1 MILTILLLIIGFV
14 ALILGANWLVD
25 GATSVGIRAKLS
37 PLIIGLTIVAFGTSL
52 PELIIN
58 VFSCIK
64 GSSGLAIGNIVGS
77 NIMNILLILGVA
89 SVIYP
94 IDVDRISI
102 KRDIPAGFVA
112 TVALF
117 VFANFTWGSLSINW
131 IEGMLLLIMAAGY
144 LFLTMKKNDS
154 TGKKEGSATSAGV
167 EIIQLPMPWGK
178 TILYLIIGIIGLYI
192 GGELVS
198 NNAQTIAKAWGM
210 SEAMIGLTVVA
221 VATSLPEL
229 ITSIV
234 AATKKNSGIAIGNVL
249 GSNILNIFVV
259 LGISG
264 LITPLQFD
272 KQMNDTLFFL
282 FGANLLLLLFVFTGK
297 GTRIS
302 RIEGALLLVAFV
314 GFMVF
319 TVMAQ

>member
-1 MILTILLLIIGFV
+1 MIIPIVLLIIGFV

-89 SVIYP
+89 SLIYP
-94 IDVDRISI
+94 IDVSRISI
-102 KRDIPAGFVA
+102 RRDIPAGFIA
-112 TVALF
+112 TAALF
-117 VFANFTWGSLSINW
+117 LMANDFFVGNSNTINW
-131 IEGMLLLIMAAGY
+131 IEGLALLLLACGY
-144 LFLTMKKNDS
+144 LYLTMVKNES
-154 TGKKEGSATSAGV
+154 PSAEV
-167 EIIQLPMPWGK
+167 EAIQIPMPWWK
-178 TILYLIIGIIGLYI
+178 TILFIVLGILGLWI

-198 NNAQTIAKAWGM
+198 NNAQAIAKAWGM

-221 VATSLPEL
+221 MATSLPEL

-272 KQMNDTLFFL
+272 TQMNITLGILFF
-282 FGANLLLLLFVFTGK
+282 ANALMLLFVFTGK
-297 GTRIS
+297 GRKLS
-302 RIEGALLLVAFV
+302 RFEGFLMLLAFS
-314 GFMVF
+314 GFM
-319 TVMAQ
+319 TYTILAH

>member
-1 MILTILLLIIGFV
+1 MSIILLIVGFV

-89 SVIYP
+89 AVIYP
-94 IDVDRISI
+94 IDVSRISI
-102 KRDIPAGFVA
+102 RRDIPAGFVA
-112 TVALF
+112 TLLLGLMANDF
-117 VFANFTWGSLSINW
+117 FAGSSHTINW
-131 IEGMLLLIMAAGY
+131 IEGLILLVFAGGY
-144 LFLTMKKNDS
+144 LYLTMVKNES
-154 TGKKEGSATSAGV
+154 LGSDFDG
-167 EIIQLPMPWGK
+167 IQIPLPWPK
-178 TILYLIIGIIGLYI
+178 TILLIVVGIIGLYL

-198 NNAQTIAKAWGM
+198 RNAQTIAKAWGM

-249 GSNILNIFVV
+249 GSNILNILVV

-264 LITPLQFD
+264 LITPLEFD
-272 KQMNDTLFFL
+272 TQMNITMLFL
-282 FGANLLLLLFVFTGK
+282 IGANLLMFLFVFTGK
-297 GTRIS
+297 GERKID
-302 RIEGALLLVAFV
+302 RLEGSLLLLAFV
-314 GFMVF
+314 GFM
-319 TVMAQ
+319 TYTILAN

>member
-25 GATSVGIRAKLS
+25 GATSVGIRAKL
-37 PLIIGLTIVAFGTSL
+37 SL

-102 KRDIPAGFVA
+102 RRDIPAGFVA

-131 IEGMLLLIMAAGY
+131 IEGLFLLIMAAGY

-154 TGKKEGSATSAGV
+154 IDKMGGSASTEV
-167 EIIQLPMPWGK
+167 EVIQLPMPWGK
-178 TILYLIIGIIGLYI
+178 TILYLVFGIVGLYI

-198 NNAQTIAKAWGM
+198 NNAQIIARAWGM
-210 SEAMIGLTVVA
+210 SDAMIGLTVVA
-221 VATSLPEL
+221 MATSLPEL

-234 AATKKNSGIAIGNVL
+234 AATKKNSAIAIGNVL

-272 KQMNDTLFFL
+272 GQMNKTLYFL
-282 FGANLLLLLFVFTGK
+282 FGANALMLLFVFTGK
-297 GTRIS
+297 GKKLS
-302 RIEGALLLVAFV
+302 RFEGFLMLLAFI
-314 GFMVF
+314 GFMTY
-319 TVMAQ
+319 TVMTR

>member
-1 MILTILLLIIGFV
+1 MIPIILLVVGFV
-14 ALILGANWLVD
+14 VLILGADWLVD

-58 VFSCIK
+58 VFSCAR

-89 SVIYP
+89 SIIYP
-94 IDVDRISI
+94 IDVSRISI
-102 KRDIPAGFVA
+102 KRDIPVGFLA
-112 TVALF
+112 TAALF
-117 VFANFTWGSLSINW
+117 LMANDFFIGNSHTINW
-131 IEGMLLLIMAAGY
+131 IEGLVLLLFAGGY
-144 LFLTMKKNDS
+144 LYLTMVKNESPS
-154 TGKKEGSATSAGV
+154 TEV
-167 EIIQLPMPWGK
+167 EAVQIPMPWWK
-178 TILYLIIGIIGLYI
+178 TILMLVLGIGGLYA

-198 NNAQTIAKAWGM
+198 RNAQIIAKAWGM
-210 SEAMIGLTVVA
+210 SESMIGLTVVA
-221 VATSLPEL
+221 IATSLPEL

-249 GSNILNIFVV
+249 GSNILNVFGV

-272 KQMNDTLFFL
+272 TQMNITLGIL
-282 FGANLLLLLFVFTGK
+282 FVANLLMLLFVFTGK
-297 GTRIS
+297 GRKLS
-302 RIEGALLLVAFV
+302 RFEGFLMLLAFA
-314 GFMVF
+314 GFM
-319 TVMAQ
+319 TYTIISA

>member
-1 MILTILLLIIGFV
+1 MVLPILLLIVGFV

-94 IDVDRISI
+94 IDVSRISI
-102 KRDIPAGFVA
+102 RRDIPVGFVA
-112 TVALF
+112 TAALF
-117 VFANFTWGSLSINW
+117 VFANYTWGKLTINW
-131 IEGMLLLIMAAGY
+131 IEGALLLVMAVAY
-144 LFLTMKKNDS
+144 LLITMKKNES
-154 TGKKEGSATSAGV
+154 PSAEV
-167 EIIQLPMPWGK
+167 EAIQIPMPWGK
-178 TILYLIIGIIGLYI
+178 TILFLVLGILGLYL

-221 VATSLPEL
+221 IATSLPEL

-249 GSNILNIFVV
+249 GSNILNIFLV

-272 KQMNDTLFFL
+272 TKMNTTLYFL
-282 FGANLLLLLFVFTGK
+282 FGANALLLLFVFTGK
-297 GTRIS
+297 GRKLS
-302 RIEGALLLVAFV
+302 RFEGLLMLLAFA
-314 GFMVF
+314 GFMSYTILVK
-319 TVMAQ
+319 

>member
-1 MILTILLLIIGFV
+1 MILSILLLIVGFV

-25 GATSVGIRAKLS
+25 GATSIGIRAKLS

-102 KRDIPAGFVA
+102 RRDIPAGFVA

-117 VFANFTWGSLSINW
+117 VFANFTWGSLTINW
-131 IEGMLLLIMAAGY
+131 IEGLLLLALAACY
-144 LFLTMKKNDS
+144 LVLTMKKNDS
-154 TGKKEGSATSAGV
+154 TGKKDGSSTNTEV

-178 TILYLIIGIIGLYI
+178 TILYLVFGIVGLYI

-210 SEAMIGLTVVA
+210 SDAMIGLTVVA
-221 VATSLPEL
+221 MATSLPEL

-272 KQMNDTLFFL
+272 AQMNNTLYFL
-282 FGANLLLLLFVFTGK
+282 FGANALMLLFVFTGK
-297 GTRIS
+297 GKKLS
-302 RIEGALLLVAFV
+302 RFEGVLMLLAFI
-314 GFMVF
+314 GFMTY
-319 TVMAQ
+319 TVMTR

>member
-1 MILTILLLIIGFV
+1 MIPIILLVVGFV
-14 ALILGANWLVD
+14 VLILGADWLVD

-58 VFSCIK
+58 VFSCAR

-89 SVIYP
+89 SIIYP
-94 IDVDRISI
+94 IDVSRISI
-102 KRDIPAGFVA
+102 KRDIPVGFLA
-112 TVALF
+112 TAALF
-117 VFANFTWGSLSINW
+117 LMANDFFIGDSHTINW
-131 IEGMLLLIMAAGY
+131 IEGLILLLFAGGY
-144 LFLTMKKNDS
+144 LYLTMVKNESPS
-154 TGKKEGSATSAGV
+154 TEV
-167 EIIQLPMPWGK
+167 EAVQIPMPWGK
-178 TILYLIIGIIGLYI
+178 TILLLVLGVGGLYA

-198 NNAQTIAKAWGM
+198 RNAQIIAKAWGM
-210 SEAMIGLTVVA
+210 SESMIGLTVVA
-221 VATSLPEL
+221 IATSLPEL

-249 GSNILNIFVV
+249 GSNILNVFGV

-272 KQMNDTLFFL
+272 TQMNITLGIL
-282 FGANLLLLLFVFTGK
+282 FVANLLMLLFVFTGK
-297 GTRIS
+297 GRKLS
-302 RIEGALLLVAFV
+302 RFEGFLMLLAFA
-314 GFMVF
+314 GFM
-319 TVMAQ
+319 TYTIISA